1 MFGGLIQR
9 LVPLPNTSP
18 SAPCK
23 KAFCVLA
30 DTATTMKTK
39 PTTSSEQSSSGKLPC
54 KNQLNLLADVGVT
67 QPLTTETRNQD
78 DAFLNGSTQPASP
91 SHFHPGPYPSTQS
104 QVVQSNSEPATGDA
118 GPSVVK
124 FGEAR
129 IPHMKLKLQIAK
141 AELAPEGVHVATVLA
156 IKAKGD
162 SKCTVEFNLVAD
174 GNPFTVGKDYPA
186 KLDRTSPL
194 LRDAE
199 TIQGRKFADTKGN
212 EEFDLETLVT
222 KACQVVVHHKR
233 TNGGRLVAAVETV
246 LPAANAQ
253 PVAA

>member
-1 MFGGLIQR
+1 MILA
-9 LVPLPNTSP
+9 VELPPNH
-18 SAPCK
+18 ACK
-23 KAFCVLA
+23 KSLSVPA

-39 PTTSSEQSSSGKLPC
+39 PTTSNENSSGKVPC
-54 KNQLNLLADVGVT
+54 KKSLNILADVGVT
-67 QPLTTETRNQD
+67 QQPTVETTNQGQPEV
-78 DAFLNGSTQPASP
+78 FLVGSSQPASP

-104 QVVQSNSEPATGDA
+104 QVVQSNREPAAGDA

-124 FGEAR
+124 FGQAR

-199 TIQGRKFADTKGN
+199 TIQGRKFTDAKGN

-222 KACQVVVHHKR
+222 KPCQVVVHHKR

>member
-1 MFGGLIQR
+1 
-9 LVPLPNTSP
+9 
-18 SAPCK
+18 
-23 KAFCVLA
+23 
-30 DTATTMKTK
+30 MKTK
-39 PTTSSEQSSSGKLPC
+39 PTTSSEQNSSGKVPC
-54 KNQLNLLADVGVT
+54 KKSLNILADAGVT
-67 QPLTTETRNQD
+67 QQPTVETTNQGRAA
-78 DAFLNGSTQPASP
+78 AFLIGSSQPASP

-104 QVVQSNSEPATGDA
+104 QVVQSNSEPATGAA

-124 FGEAR
+124 FGQAR
-129 IPHMKLKLQIAK
+129 ITRMKLKLQIAK

-222 KACQVVVHHKR
+222 KPCQVVVHHKR

>member
-1 MFGGLIQR
+1 
-9 LVPLPNTSP
+9 
-18 SAPCK
+18 
-23 KAFCVLA
+23 
-30 DTATTMKTK
+30 MKMN
-39 PTTSSEQSSSGKLPC
+39 PTTSNEQNSSGKLPC
-54 KNQLNLLADVGVT
+54 KKSLNILADVGVT
-67 QPLTTETRNQD
+67 QQPTVETTNQGQP
-78 DAFLNGSTQPASP
+78 AVFLVGSSQPASP

-124 FGEAR
+124 FGQAR
-129 IPHMKLKLQIAK
+129 IPHMKIKLQIAK
-141 AELAPEGVHVATVLA
+141 PELAPEGVHVATVLA

-174 GNPFTVGKDYPA
+174 GNPFTVGKDYAA

-246 LPAANAQ
+246 LPAVNAQ